1 MKNFRIFNQLAFL
14 LFFMTAG
21 VLYASSF
28 TSDDGVFT
36 LDLPAGWKKVST
48 NGENFVLSLR
58 KENSAMDIK
67 SIACTT
73 EQCLDEKINRD
84 LAEVKAKKMTVVSN
98 TYTGEE
104 IKRIDFSTG
113 EPLFY
118 ISFFTPKNDF
128 SAGYFLMN
136 DHAYSILAKNITYA
150 EADLLFSFF
159 APLRQD
165 DGTTIAAPPQEISLE
180 MDENSPLAYD
190 ITALPDVKVEAIEPP
205 ITQEEPV
212 VPQAEPVSSVPQ
224 THSWKTI
231 LKKIK
236 IKWNRSHFRTFIHP
250 QMPPYLRALGHGFD
264 VLVGML
270 VLFGFIWAF
279 ACLLRPFITPRPI
292 EDAKKSTS
300 FYPIRAR
307 RLYGTP
313 SLIFRTKDN
322 QGNVLISLSSRWN
335 SICICFGLII
345 LVLSISILAFTSAA
359 QQGNLLNFSPLTYGT
374 IYSICSL
381 LLPIGGL
388 FIVTGIIWGLLILR
402 EMTLFDRK
410 GKKAAVVLQKGFPL
424 FYEHYDIHFAQS
436 REVLHVRRK
445 RFSLRRCWQIMEK
458 KKKVSTS
465 FTERSLCKS
474 ILRRLLGHLWGFLRT
489 DYLITGPEHS
499 RGAINST
506 HALFNR
512 LSCNVD
518 NPEAIPAHHAL
529 IVTALINMRDR
540 DKWYPWFN

>member
-1 MKNFRIFNQLAFL
+1 MKNFHILNRFAFL
-14 LFFMTAG
+14 LFFTTAG
-21 VLYASSF
+21 FLYATSF

-48 NGENFVLSLR
+48 NGENVVLSLR

-67 SIACTT
+67 SISCTT
-73 EQCLDEKINRD
+73 EQCLDERINRD
-84 LAEVKAKKMTVVSN
+84 LAEVRAKKMTVVSN

-159 APLRQD
+159 SPLRQD
-165 DGTTIAAPPQEISLE
+165 DGTTIAAPPQEMSME
-180 MDENSPLAYD
+180 VDTDSPLAYD
-190 ITALPDVKVEAIEPP
+190 ITALPDVAVEAIEAP
-205 ITQEEPV
+205 IAQEEPAKV
-212 VPQAEPVSSVPQ
+212 TDEPVSSLPQ
-224 THSWKTI
+224 THSWKTV
-231 LKKIK
+231 LKKIRN
-236 IKWNRSHFRTFIHP
+236 KWRRSHFTTFVHP

-264 VLVGML
+264 VLIAMMG
-270 VLFGFIWAF
+270 LFGLIWIS
-279 ACLLRPFITPRPI
+279 ACILRPFITPRSI
-292 EDAKKSTS
+292 EEAKQPNS

-345 LVLSISILAFTSAA
+345 FVFSIGILAFTSAA

-381 LLPIGGL
+381 LLPLGIL
-388 FIVTGIIWGLLILR
+388 FIITGIIWGLLILR

-410 GKKAAVVLQKGFPL
+410 GKKAVVVLQKEFPV
-424 FYEHYDIHFAQS
+424 FYEYYDVHFAQS
-436 REVLHVRRK
+436 KEVLHVRRK
-445 RFSLRRCWQIMEK
+445 RFSIRRCWQIMEK
-458 KKKVSTS
+458 KRKVSIS

-489 DYLITGPEHS
+489 DYLITGPEQS
-499 RGAINST
+499 RGTINST

-529 IVTALINMRDR
+529 VVTALINMRDR